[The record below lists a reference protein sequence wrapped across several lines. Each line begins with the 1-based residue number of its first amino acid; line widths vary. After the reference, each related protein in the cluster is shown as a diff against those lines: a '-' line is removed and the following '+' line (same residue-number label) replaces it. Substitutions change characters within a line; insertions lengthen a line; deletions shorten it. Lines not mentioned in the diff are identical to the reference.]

1 MIQYATA
8 GVSIKKNEFSRET
21 LGKGIATR
29 KMRPILAH
37 SNAIRR
43 DSGAQ
48 TDISAIPGS
57 SWRSESSLANKVTD
71 KIICFKTQINAEF

>member
-1 MIQYATA
+1 
-8 GVSIKKNEFSRET
+8 
-21 LGKGIATR
+21 
-29 KMRPILAH
+29 MRPILAH

-57 SWRSESSLANKVTD
+57 SWRSESSLANKVKNHEAVFYNEQLCTG
-71 KIICFKTQINAEF
+71 F